1 MQWGQYQ
8 GENCLVFYNN
18 IVGSVIYIS
27 SQKQNLTGGN
37 VNSNVIGK
45 LPSNIAVTGFQAAAC
60 VLTASW
66 VPLGFP
72 ANISITEYKGGDII
86 VRIPAGENTQSS
98 IIVGYYFIPPSRI
111 KKT

>member
-8 GENCLVFYNN
+8 GENCRVFYNN
-18 IVGSVIYIS
+18 IVGSVIYIHS
-27 SQKQNLTGGN
+27 RNQNLTGGN

-45 LPSNIAVTGFQAAAC
+45 LPSNIGVIDFQATVC
-60 VLTASW
+60 VMNASW

-72 ANISITEYKGGDII
+72 ATISIIGDEGRNIT

-111 KKT
+111 NKT